1 MDISLA
7 ICDDENIERE
17 YLQQLVAD
25 WAKSKNLRLKLLLYP
40 SAEAFLFAYWDL
52 SVDIALLDIRM
63 GDMDGIALAKRLRQ
77 EDNRVQI
84 VFITGLPDFIADGY
98 EVDALHYLMK
108 PVSNEKLTYVLD
120 RAVQRLAMKESMVL
134 LPLKDGIRRL
144 SVASIRYIEAFS
156 HDLLIHTDQSYFS
169 VKITMNEMGKTLGPE
184 FFRCHRSF
192 LVNMRRVRKI
202 TKNSLEMDNGDV
214 LPLSRKLVTKAM
226 EAFLESH

>member
-120 RAVQRLAMKESMVL
+120 RAVKRLAIKESLVL

-144 SVASIRYIEAFS
+144 SVASIRYIEVFS
-156 HDLLIHTDQSYFS
+156 HDLLIHTDQSDFS
-169 VKITMNEMGKTLGPE
+169 VKITMSEMGKTLGLE

-202 TKNSLEMDNGDV
+202 TKSSLEMDNGDV